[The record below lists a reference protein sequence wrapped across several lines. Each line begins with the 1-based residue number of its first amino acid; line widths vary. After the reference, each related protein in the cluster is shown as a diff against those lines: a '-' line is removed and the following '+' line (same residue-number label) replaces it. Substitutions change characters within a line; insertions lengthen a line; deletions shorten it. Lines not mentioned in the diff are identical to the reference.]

1 MIVIAH
7 NSSKEKGQFR
17 AGKNG
22 PEGSSVLGEECFL
35 NSYS

>member
-7 NSSKEKGQFR
+7 NRSKEKGQFS
-17 AGKNG
+17 AGTNG
-22 PEGSSVLGEECFL
+22 PEGSSVLGEERFL